1 MGGPCP
7 GRPAGL
13 CPRRPV
19 FPCPDRSASMFP
31 VRSASMCPGRS
42 APTCPRQSVRMCP
55 VSSAGRSVRTST
67 GARNVSNKRNE
78 QRLKPPDQ
86 PGHQSLHFISLS
98 ISSYLPSFLHYF
110 SSLFHFTNLFHA
122 NSIILSLSIK
132 YEIIK
137 SSSTI

>member
-1 MGGPCP
+1 MG
-7 GRPAGL
+7 GL
-13 CPRRPV
+13 CPRKPV
-19 FPCPDRSASMFP
+19 FPCPDRSAPMF
-31 VRSASMCPGRS
+31 
-42 APTCPRQSVRMCP
+42 P

-98 ISSYLPSFLHYF
+98 ISSYLPPFLHYF

-137 SSSTI
+137 